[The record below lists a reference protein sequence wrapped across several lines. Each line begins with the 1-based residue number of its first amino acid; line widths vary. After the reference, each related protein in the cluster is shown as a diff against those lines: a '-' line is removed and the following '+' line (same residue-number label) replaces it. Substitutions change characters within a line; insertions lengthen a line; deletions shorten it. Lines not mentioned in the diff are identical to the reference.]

1 MSWGRVIGQSEAV
14 RRLQAAVDAPVH
26 AYLFIGPSGAGKRRA
41 AAVFA
46 GELLAA
52 ADTEGAERH
61 RRLAEKEEHADV
73 HVLDPVGNSLR
84 RDEEAEPLIVQ
95 ASRSPVEGNRKVLV
109 VNRFHTATP
118 AAAASLL
125 KTIEEPPATSI
136 FVLLAED
143 VPPEHITIASRCT
156 RVDFGSVAADD
167 IEAALIAEGLA
178 DPMQAAIVAAAS
190 GGSVERARVL
200 ATDEQLAL
208 RRDAWW
214 SVPDRLDGTGAA
226 AAALVEEIRGLIDDA
241 GKAKVRQH
249 EGELEAL
256 EQREEALGTRGS
268 GRRDMEARHRRE
280 QRQFRTEELRFG
292 LSTLAARYR
301 EMIIGDDS
309 RQGPLDAVKHLRDA
323 SDALIRNPNEALL
336 LQSLLLKLPAT

>member
-1 MSWGRVIGQSEAV
+1 MSWDRVIGQREAV
-14 RRLQAAVDAPVH
+14 RRLQAAVEAPVH
-26 AYLFIGPSGAGKRRA
+26 AYLFVGPSGTGKRRA

-52 ADTEGAERH
+52 ADPEGGERH

-125 KTIEEPPATSI
+125 KTIEEPPAKSI

-167 IEAALIAEGLA
+167 IEAALVAEGLA
-178 DPMQAAIVAAAS
+178 DAMQAAIVAAAS
-190 GGSVERARVL
+190 NGSVERARVL

-226 AAALVEEIRGLIDDA
+226 AAAMVEEVRGLIDDA

-249 EGELEAL
+249 DGELEAL
-256 EQREEALGTRGS
+256 DQREEALGTRGS

-301 EMIIGDDS
+301 EMIISDDS
-309 RQGPLDAVKHLRDA
+309 RQGPLDAVKHLRDT